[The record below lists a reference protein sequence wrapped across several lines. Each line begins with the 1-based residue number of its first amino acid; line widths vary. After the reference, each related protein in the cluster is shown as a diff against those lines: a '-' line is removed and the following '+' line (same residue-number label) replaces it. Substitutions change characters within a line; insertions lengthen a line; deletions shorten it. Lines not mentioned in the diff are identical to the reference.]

1 MSEKSYNT
9 NLASEFYALSTLHRL
24 RLDAVLILGGRA
36 LGLPGFPLPQAGTGI
51 LRKNLDVI

>member
-36 LGLPGFPLPQAGTGI
+36 LGLPGFPLPRAGAGI
-51 LRKNLDVI
+51 LRQNLDVV